1 VTLERRLLTQLVGEN
16 PFQPA
21 TSWWRSIELA
31 VVVRHGLPGGRGLD
45 LGCGDG
51 KLMDILLGA
60 HGGARDL
67 TGVDIDPLE
76 TRDAAVSGVYARV
89 HTVPGDCIPEPDGR
103 FDFAFSNSVL
113 EHIEHIEPVI
123 GEVAR
128 LLRPQGRFLFTVP
141 GADFHACLRG
151 PLAPWTGRAR
161 YLRALDQRCAHRR
174 YWSEAQWAECLA
186 RYGLH
191 VTMAQPYLDEGQA
204 RRWETLSR
212 LTAGWLFSFT
222 GQRLQPI
229 EIQRRLRLRR
239 RGLRLPAW
247 LAAGM
252 AWATAQGVRSGGV
265 RFACLLIEA
274 KRA

>member
-1 VTLERRLLTQLVGEN
+1 MTFERRLLTKLTGEN

-31 VVVRHGLPGGRGLD
+31 VVVRHGLPEGRGLD

-60 HGGARDL
+60 QGGARYL

-76 TRDAAVSGVYARV
+76 TRDAAATGTYVRV
-89 HTVPGDCIPEPDGR
+89 HTVPADRIPEPDGS

-113 EHIEHIEPVI
+113 EHIEDIEPVI
-123 GEVAR
+123 REVAR
-128 LLRPQGRFLFTVP
+128 LLRPGSRFLFTVP

-151 PLAPWTGRAR
+151 PLTPWTRRAA
-161 YLRALDQRCAHRR
+161 YLEALDRRCAHRR
-174 YWSEAQWAECLA
+174 YWSEAQWAQCLA
-186 RYGLH
+186 RHGLH
-191 VTMAQPYLDEGQA
+191 VTLVQPYLDEGQT

-212 LTAGWLFSFT
+212 LTAGVLFRLT

-239 RGLRLPAW
+239 RGLRLPVW

-252 AWATAQGVRSGGV
+252 AWSIAQGVRGRSG